1 MQPEIIRLLEAL
13 ALVAVVVLVL
23 PKRSWNSLG
32 PRFRDLSRGR
42 RVSLFEP
49 PGRRPA
55 PLFNQLQAEL
65 RRIFELGVPLFVA
78 ARIAERRAHSLR
90 EAEQTKWRS
99 SSSAVHLDLLQRAID
114 ESEARRRLEALGLP
128 QPQPKAEPAI
138 RTPRPAMPLDWFVD
152 HEPESVTSHGNG
164 HQVEHS
170 VTTPVESQ
178 RHGLEV
184 RTFGALILRD
194 AAEDLTTAL
203 LRSRVHSWIWIFL
216 LMRAIANPQ
225 TRMSRAELADELT
238 PGLSTDRQRKRL
250 RDRLSD
256 LFAELPPPLKLPI
269 MAEGEFLRFDLD
281 TCSVDLVTLVEL
293 ARECAGREGLLPEV
307 LAAEV
312 EAALL
317 AANGEFLPSWDAI
330 DSEVT
335 GGRGSASDLI
345 RDLRVR
351 AEDARVALLA
361 ALAQNQMA
369 RRDPARAIP
378 LLEQALERRPDR
390 EDLAL
395 NLRAAYLETGQV
407 GRATALENE
416 YSLGPL
422 A

>member
-1 MQPEIIRLLEAL
+1 MQPEIIRLLEAFSL
-13 ALVAVVVLVL
+13 AAVVVLVL

-32 PRFRDLSRGR
+32 PRLRDLSRGR

-90 EAEQTKWRS
+90 EVEQTKWRS

-216 LMRAIANPQ
+216 LMRAIATPQ
-225 TRMSRAELADELT
+225 PRISRAELADELS
-238 PGLSTDRQRKRL
+238 PGLSTDKQRKRL

-256 LFAELPPPLKLPI
+256 LLSELPPPLKAPI
-269 MAEGEFLRFDLD
+269 RLEGEFIRFDLD
-281 TCSVDLVTLVEL
+281 ACSVDLVTLVGLE
-293 ARECAGREGLLPEV
+293 RECAGREGLLSEA

-312 EAALL
+312 EAALMSS
-317 AANGEFLPSWDAI
+317 AGEFLPGWDEI
-330 DSEVT
+330 EHEVT
-335 GGRGSASDLI
+335 GGRGSAGDVV
-345 RDLRVR
+345 RDLRGR
-351 AEDARVALLA
+351 AEVSRVALLA
-361 ALAQNQMA
+361 ALAKNQMA
-369 RRDPARAIP
+369 RREPARAIP

-395 NLRAAYLETGQV
+395 YLRAAYLETGQV
-407 GRATALENE
+407 GRATALQNE
-416 YSLGPL
+416 YGLEPMG
-422 A
+422 